1 MKKKIV
7 ILIVAIIIMLPVLRF
22 LIYAINCN
30 KLYRIVEST
39 LEEEAIY
46 FNNSLK
52 IKYDDLSNRLKKYI
66 TEDDFYNLH
75 TWYDA
80 YYKFT
85 EIPKTDANI
94 NSINRYSFKYIAS
107 FIDDNIKK
115 SVYYRVT
122 FVDTL
127 LGMKIDYI
135 TIEIPD
141 LEIDEDK

>member
-1 MKKKIV
+1 MKKKII

-22 LIYAINCN
+22 LIYSINCN
-30 KLYRIVEST
+30 KFYRDVESS
-39 LEEEAIY
+39 LKEETIY

-52 IKYDDLSNRLKKYI
+52 IKYDDLSNLLKEYI
-66 TEDDFYNLH
+66 TEDVFYNLH
-75 TWYDA
+75 TWYDV

-85 EIPKTDANI
+85 EIPNTDANI
-94 NSINRYSFKYIAS
+94 NSINWYSFKYITS
-107 FIDDNIKK
+107 FIDNDIKK

-127 LGMKIDYI
+127 FGMKIDYI

-141 LEIDEDK
+141 LEIEDVK